1 MKIKKV
7 LWMFVVIIIILFNSY
22 SVFAAKSTKSSITEQ
37 GKNWLKMGEEN
48 QNTTLNELN
57 QSADGFRDLAGIL
70 TGIGIFVIA
79 IIGVILGI
87 RLMYTSAEGKAK
99 AKEALIIYLV
109 GSVIIIGALGIW
121 KLLLSILDGDWLY

>member
-22 SVFAAKSTKSSITEQ
+22 SVFAAKNTKGSITEQ

-57 QSADGFRDLAGIL
+57 HSVDGFIDLAGIL

-79 IIGVILGI
+79 IIGVTLGI

-99 AKEALIIYLV
+99 AKQALIIYLI